1 MNTLAT
7 PATLALGIA
16 SGLGAAAFMSLSYL
30 LSRHHGLAQP
40 AGRRESAA
48 ERLLVQSHLLMGIA
62 CVPALAAIW
71 PDRMPPVRDF
81 VPALAASAGF
91 YLVGQM
97 IMFHLLRRLESSR
110 LTPFLGLKIFILAAI
125 VAAVL
130 GQSLTGRQWLAVV
143 LSVSATALLQK
154 TSGGL
159 PARAFGLML
168 AACLCF
174 ALADLCIVRLIDLL
188 AAGCGADR
196 LRAGGLAM
204 LMNYAVCGGI
214 CGLVIVA
221 APFTPLTTLRAT
233 DPVAADWSAAGRYAV
248 IWLVSMTL
256 LYTCFAITG
265 AVFGNV
271 IQSTR
276 GMMSIC
282 IGAAL
287 AHLGWHE
294 LEQRVDREALLRRL
308 GAAVL
313 MTVAIAVYAMK

>member
-1 MNTLAT
+1 MQSPT
-7 PATLALGIA
+7 LGIA
-16 SGLGAAAFMSLSYL
+16 SGLAAAAFMSLSYL
-30 LSRHHGLAQP
+30 LSRQHGLAQP
-40 AGRRESAA
+40 ADRRESAA
-48 ERLLVQSHLLMGIA
+48 ERLLVQSHLLMAIV
-62 CVPALAAIW
+62 CVPALVAVW
-71 PDRMPPVRDF
+71 PGRMPPVRDLA
-81 VPALAASAGF
+81 PALLAAAGF

-97 IMFHLLRRLESSR
+97 IMFHLLRRLEASR

-130 GQSLTGRQWLAVV
+130 GQSLTGRQWLAVA

-154 TSGGL
+154 TSGSL

-188 AAGCGADR
+188 SAGCGLDR

-204 LMNYAVCGGI
+204 LLNYAVCGGL
-214 CGLVIVA
+214 CGLVILV
-221 APFTPLTTLRAT
+221 APFSPLKSLRAT
-233 DPVAADWSAAGRYAV
+233 DPVAADWKAAGRYAV
-248 IWLVSMTL
+248 TWLVSMAL

-276 GMMSIC
+276 GMMSIV

-313 MTVAIAVYAMK
+313 MTAAIAVYAIQ

>member
-1 MNTLAT
+1 MNAFAT
-7 PATLALGIA
+7 PANLALGIA
-16 SGLGAAAFMSLSYL
+16 SGLAAAAFMSFSYL

-40 AGRRESAA
+40 VGRRESAA

-71 PDRMPPVRDF
+71 PDRMPPVRDV

-97 IMFHLLRRLESSR
+97 IMFHLLRRLEASR

-188 AAGCGADR
+188 ATGCGLDR

-204 LMNYAVCGGI
+204 LINYFVCGGI

-221 APFTPLTTLRAT
+221 APLTPLTSLRAT
-233 DPVAADWSAAGRYAV
+233 EPVAADWSAAGRYAV
-248 IWLVSMTL
+248 TWLVSMTL

-276 GMMSIC
+276 GMMSIV

-294 LEQRVDREALLRRL
+294 LEQRVEREALLRRL